1 MTELKKLLALALALG
16 LFTVACDDEEC
27 GADGGTEC
35 DGGVAAPGGDM
46 DVPVPDMEPAAP
58 ENLFVIVSDYSE
70 AESDNGSGTAGA
82 DICSVVVTC
91 EGAAAGLSVASFTA
105 GDGVNEDHD
114 DPAAAISVED
124 ECDPGNNAHYVSLG
138 LEGVLAL
145 ESDTAIV
152 AGCVIEVDE
161 YVGSTTEAYSVEAC
175 TDAVGTACSEVAGDF
190 AMGGQGTVEF

>member
-1 MTELKKLLALALALG
+1 MTELKKLLVLALALG

-27 GADGGTEC
+27 GADGGTAC
-35 DGGVAAPGGDM
+35 DGDVTGPVGDM
-46 DVPVPDMEPAAP
+46 VAPQVDMEPAAP
-58 ENLFVIVSDYSE
+58 EYLFVIISDYSE

-91 EGAAAGLSVASFTA
+91 DGTAASLSVASFTA
-105 GDGVNEDHD
+105 GEGVNEDHD

-152 AGCVIEVDE
+152 AGCTVEVDE
-161 YVGSTTEAYSVEAC
+161 YVGSTTESYSIEAC
-175 TDAVGTACSEVAGDF
+175 TDALGSACDEVAGDF
-190 AMGGQGTVEF
+190 AMGGQGAIEF